1 MSRWIHRRAVLAFLV
16 LPWLTLVVAVG
27 GCLLIDALLGD
38 AVILQDWVQEPRRD
52 WLLAWLRD
60 LPWLLGVLYLAGAV
74 PWLLGVMLG
83 GRPPLRTAVVVGA
96 LCGGA
101 TLALLMQEV
110 ATPWQPAVLLI
121 TGVATLVAA
130 LYALLT
136 HRIAPRV
143 ARQLPRRAVM
153 PMPPPAPVAPTPR
166 PVPPPPPP
174 VTRHDA
180 PTTLPTEIN

>member
-16 LPWLTLVVAVG
+16 LPWLTLVAVVG

-38 AVILQDWVQEPRRD
+38 AVILQDWIQEPRRD

-60 LPWLLGVLYLAGAV
+60 LPWLLGALYLAGAV
-74 PWLLGVMLG
+74 PWLLGVLLG
-83 GRPPLRTAVVVGA
+83 GRPPLRTAVVVGV
-96 LCGGA
+96 LCGGG

-110 ATPWQPAVLLI
+110 ATPWQPVVLLI
-121 TGVATLVAA
+121 TGVATLAGA
-130 LYALLT
+130 FYALLT
-136 HRIAPRV
+136 HRIVPRI
-143 ARQLPRRAVM
+143 ARQLPRRAVV
-153 PMPPPAPVAPTPR
+153 PMPPPVPVAPPPR
-166 PVPPPPPP
+166 PAPPPPPP